1 MLTFFV
7 HGVVSKVDVV
17 HWRYHF
23 QCADL
28 SSSKNIAQKYVQ
40 NQYLA
45 SKLELAY
52 ALALCQKKKHGW
64 TVNNVQV
71 VKSQIL
77 KLPLVSQNRLK

>member
-1 MLTFFV
+1 
-7 HGVVSKVDVV
+7 
-17 HWRYHF
+17 
-23 QCADL
+23 
-28 SSSKNIAQKYVQ
+28 
-40 NQYLA
+40 LA

-71 VKSQIL
+71 VKSQFL